1 MIGMIKHDNDEPI
14 KQTAN
19 TLNMAPSCC
28 HVEGRLI
35 ILNIKISIAMFI
47 NIQCVGGI
55 RSNCNV

>member
-1 MIGMIKHDNDEPI
+1 MIGMMNNDEDEPI

-47 NIQCVGGI
+47 IQCVGGI

>member
-1 MIGMIKHDNDEPI
+1 MIGMTRYDNDEPI

-47 NIQCVGGI
+47 IQCVGGI
-55 RSNCNV
+55 GSKCNV